1 MQQPAPAAAF
11 PAPSP
16 DDDLVPTWLG
26 PTRIVIG
33 LAQGLL
39 LYLLYTAA
47 QDKSWPATVPLLF
60 GPLAML
66 GLLLPVILISG
77 LGHLSRRQL
86 TAWALSAAA
95 VIALLAAYDMW
106 RRLGGTSWE
115 GGKPSGMLTFCLAVG
130 FFIAH
135 ALVLAASREG
145 RRIAAYAS
153 YFEVAWKLN
162 LQILFCLVF
171 VGATWMV
178 LQLGAALFDLVKLNF
193 LSQAIGKAWFFIP
206 VTAFAF
212 SVAMHLTDVKPAI
225 VRGIRNLL
233 HVLLSWILPVLT
245 LLVGGFL
252 ASLPFTGLDPLWAT
266 RSAGG
271 ILLSAAAAFVV
282 LINAAYQDGA
292 SPPAR
297 VLAIAARIACLLLVP
312 LTLLAAYALALRVAD
327 HGWSA
332 DRVIAAA
339 SLLVAACY
347 AGGYAAAALRRGWL
361 RTLAGVNIAAAFV
374 VLAVLALLLSP
385 VLDPGR
391 IAVNSQLARLASG
404 QIALRQLDVAYLHHH
419 GARHGRAALVQLEG
433 SATGPDADWLRAE
446 LARLRQP
453 RPLDAD
459 TPAQIERNLK
469 VWPAGAALPA
479 GFAQFDWKKVE
490 AHYDLP
496 LCLRSQQTPCDAYVI
511 DLGGD
516 ARLEV
521 IVVGAPDHGNAVLRQ
536 DDQGGW
542 QIAGSLPASLTACAP
557 MLDALRAGRVR
568 AAPPPL
574 ADLDIGGRHVPLERS
589 ATRPD
594 CAAMYGQAAEVSN
607 AQEDAPR

>member
-1 MQQPAPAAAF
+1 MQQTAPAATF
-11 PAPSP
+11 APSS
-16 DDDLVPTWLG
+16 DDDLVPAWLG
-26 PTRIVIG
+26 PTRIGIG
-33 LAQGLL
+33 LVQGLL

-47 QDKSWPATVPLLF
+47 QEKFWPATAPLLF
-60 GPLAML
+60 GPLVML
-66 GLLLPVILISG
+66 GLLLPVLTISG
-77 LGHLSRRQL
+77 LGHLTRRQL
-86 TAWALSAAA
+86 ASWAVAAA
-95 VIALLAAYDMW
+95 AAIALLAAYDMW
-106 RRLGGTSWE
+106 RRLGGPDGE

-135 ALVLAASREG
+135 ALVLAACRER

-193 LSQAIGKAWFFIP
+193 LSWAIGKAWFFIP

-271 ILLSAAAAFVV
+271 ILLGAAAAFVV

-297 VLAIAARIACLLLVP
+297 VLAVSARIACLLLVP

-339 SLLVAACY
+339 CLLVAACY

-374 VLAVLALLLSP
+374 VLAVLVLLLTP
-385 VLDPGR
+385 ILDPGR

-419 GARHGRAALVQLEG
+419 GARHGRAALARLEE

-459 TPAQIERNLK
+459 APDQIASNLK
-469 VWPAGAALPA
+469 VWPVGAALPA
-479 GFAQFDWKKVE
+479 GFAQFDWKRVE
-490 AHYDLP
+490 EQYNLP
-496 LCLRSQQTPCDAYVI
+496 LCLQRRQTPCDAYVI

-521 IVVGAPDHGNAVLRQ
+521 VVIGARDHGNAVLRQ
-536 DDQGGW
+536 NDQGSW
-542 QIAGSLPASLTACAP
+542 EIAGNLPPSLAACAP
-557 MLDALRAGRVR
+557 LLDALRAGRVR
-568 AAPPPL
+568 AAAPPI
-574 ADLDIGGRHVPLERS
+574 ADLEIGGRHVPLH
-589 ATRPD
+589 RPFTMPN
-594 CAAMYGQAAEVSN
+594 CAATYGQGATATAT
-607 AQEDAPR
+607 AQGDAPR

>member
-1 MQQPAPAAAF
+1 MQQPAPAASS
-11 PAPSP
+11 APSP
-16 DDDLVPTWLG
+16 DDDLVPAWLG
-26 PTRIVIG
+26 PTRIGIG

-47 QDKSWPATVPLLF
+47 QDKSWPATIPLLF
-60 GPLAML
+60 GPLVML

-77 LGHLSRRQL
+77 LGHLTRRQL
-86 TAWALSAAA
+86 ASWAVSAAI

-106 RRLGGTSWE
+106 RRLGGPDGE

-135 ALVLAASREG
+135 ALVLAACREG

-193 LSQAIGKAWFFIP
+193 LSWAIGKAWFFIP

-271 ILLSAAAAFVV
+271 MLLSAAAAFVV

-292 SPPAR
+292 PPPAR
-297 VLAIAARIACLLLVP
+297 VLAASARIACLLLVP

-374 VLAVLALLLSP
+374 VLAVLVLLLSP

-391 IAVNSQLARLASG
+391 IAVDSQLARLAAG
-404 QIALRQLDVAYLHHH
+404 QITLRQLDVAYLHHH
-419 GARHGRAALVQLEG
+419 GARHGRAALARLEQD
-433 SATGPDADWLRAE
+433 AAGPDADWLRAE

-453 RPLDAD
+453 RPLGADA
-459 TPAQIERNLK
+459 PAQIARNLK
-469 VWPAGAALPA
+469 VWPAGASLPA
-479 GFAQFDWKKVE
+479 GFAHYDWKKVDGQ
-490 AHYDLP
+490 YNLP
-496 LCLRSQQTPCDAYVI
+496 LCLQRQQTPCDAYVI

-521 IVVGAPDHGNAVLRQ
+521 VVIGARDHGNAVLRQ
-536 DDQGGW
+536 DDQGAW
-542 QIAGSLPASLTACAP
+542 EIAGSLPASLTGCAP

-568 AAPPPL
+568 AVAPPM
-574 ADLDIGGRHVPLERS
+574 ADLEIGGRHVAIEPA
-589 ATRPD
+589 ATLPN
-594 CAAMYGQAAEVSN
+594 CAATFGQGHRAGAV
-607 AQEDAPR
+607 QEDAPR